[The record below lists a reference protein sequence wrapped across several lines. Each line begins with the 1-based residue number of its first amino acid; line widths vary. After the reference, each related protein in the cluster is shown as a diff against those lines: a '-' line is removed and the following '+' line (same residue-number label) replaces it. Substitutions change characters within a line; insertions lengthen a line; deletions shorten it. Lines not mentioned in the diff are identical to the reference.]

1 MQCYFLTEQIFFH
14 PPKILKSPKYTAIL
28 SEFSFPKK
36 GSEFSFPKKGK
47 EFSLNF
53 GWQIYVMAEP
63 RILWSYEKFYI

>member
-1 MQCYFLTEQIFFH
+1 MQCYFLTGQIFFH
-14 PPKILKSPKYTAIL
+14 PPKILTSPKYTAIL
-28 SEFSFPKK
+28 SK
-36 GSEFSFPKKGK
+36 FSFPKKGK